1 MPAQPSL
8 TLQRHI
14 KAPPAKVFSAWT
26 DPQQIVKW
34 LHPGGCNM
42 VLAEMELK
50 GSAGAFT

>member
-1 MPAQPSL
+1 
-8 TLQRHI
+8 
-14 KAPPAKVFSAWT
+14 
-26 DPQQIVKW
+26 VKW